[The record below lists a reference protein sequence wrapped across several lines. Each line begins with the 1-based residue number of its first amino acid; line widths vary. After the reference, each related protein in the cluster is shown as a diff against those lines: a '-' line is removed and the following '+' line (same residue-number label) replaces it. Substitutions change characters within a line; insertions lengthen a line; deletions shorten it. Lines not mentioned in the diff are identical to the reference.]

1 MDNLRKVF
9 KFELL
14 NIITRRS
21 FILTVILVPL
31 IPAVILFALGLL
43 NSGEGQSIDQILTSE
58 VANALPIGIVD
69 ESGLIND
76 YPIWLT
82 SGALVEVTDEATARQ
97 RTAAN
102 QLEGFFVI
110 SSDYLESGK
119 ITYVKPEINM
129 ITEIVQQ
136 GALDELINYNLMGA
150 DQQLYLRYT
159 NPVTYNYEY
168 LDPETADTRDQESA
182 ATFLTPYA
190 IIILFYVLILASSSF
205 MLSSVGKDK
214 ENKTIEILLTS
225 VSPMDLFMGKLLGYG
240 TASLLQMLI
249 WGGALVMVMELGGTN
264 IPFLQG
270 IDIPNQVYLFG
281 VPYFLLG
288 FFLFGSLMAGVGALA
303 PNMREGNQSS
313 FIITLPLIFIFFVV
327 NQIISTPN
335 SLLSTF
341 LSIFPLTSPVV
352 MMARLAIGSVAV
364 WQIALSLLVLMATVY
379 LTIRG
384 VSNLFSSQY
393 LLSGDKFKLKTFFRT
408 IIVGR

>member
-21 FILTVILVPL
+21 FIITVILVPL

-270 IDIPNQVYLFG
+270 IDIPNQVYQFG

-335 SLLSTF
+335 SFLSTF

-364 WQIALSLLVLMATVY
+364 WQIVLSLLVLMATVY

>member
-43 NSGEGQSIDQILTSE
+43 NNGEGQSIDQILTSE
-58 VANALPIGIVD
+58 VANTLPIGIVD

-76 YPIWLT
+76 YPVWLT
-82 SGALVEVTDEATARQ
+82 GGALVEVTDEATARQ

-335 SLLSTF
+335 SFLSTF

>member
-21 FILTVILVPL
+21 FLRTVILVPL
-31 IPAVILFALGLL
+31 IPAIILFALGLL
-43 NSGEGQSIDQILTSE
+43 NDGDDQSIQQIFTSE
-58 VANALPIGIVD
+58 IANALPIGVVD

-76 YPIWLT
+76 YPVWLT
-82 SGALVEVTDEATARQ
+82 GGALVEVADEATARQ
-97 RTAAN
+97 RTAAG

-110 SSDYLESGK
+110 PPDYLESGK
-119 ITYVKPEINM
+119 VTYIKPEINM
-129 ITEIVQQ
+129 VTEIVQQ
-136 GALDELINYNLMGA
+136 GTLDELINYNLMGA
-150 DQQLYLRYT
+150 DQQLYLRYN
-159 NPVTYNYEY
+159 NPVTYNYQY
-168 LDPETADTRDQESA
+168 LDPETADTRDQESL

-225 VSPMDLFMGKLLGYG
+225 VSPMDLFMGKLLGHG
-240 TASLLQMLI
+240 TASLLQMLT
-249 WGGALVMVMELGGTN
+249 WGGALAIITKLGGTS

-303 PNMREGNQSS
+303 PNLREGNQSS
-313 FIITLPLIFIFFVV
+313 FIITLPLIFIFFVI

-335 SLLSTF
+335 SFLSTF

>member
-364 WQIALSLLVLMATVY
+364 WQIVLSLLVLMATVY